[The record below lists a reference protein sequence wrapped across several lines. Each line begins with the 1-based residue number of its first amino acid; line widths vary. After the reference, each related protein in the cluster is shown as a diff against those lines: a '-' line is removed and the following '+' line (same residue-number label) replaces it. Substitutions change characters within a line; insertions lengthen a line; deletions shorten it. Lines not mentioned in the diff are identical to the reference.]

1 MWDDHLPQGLKLLHH
16 QALALPGKQGL
27 AYLGWDRGDHIL
39 DVAAKQLTGEGKKN
53 VDAQSQCPG
62 QFSQPGLKQSQSGR

>member
-39 DVAAKQLTGEGKKN
+39 DMAAKQLTGEGKKKMLMLRAS
-53 VDAQSQCPG
+53 AQDNFPSQA
-62 QFSQPGLKQSQSGR
+62 